1 MIKEEISVNIIE
13 NHKELLE
20 KELKELQEEI
30 KRSRDIKNGL
40 NQSMRCAKNELLVTT
55 ADLQNQVGKVKKII
69 ESIG

>member
-1 MIKEEISVNIIE
+1 MNILE

-40 NQSMRCAKNELLVTT
+40 NQSMRCVKSELLIT
-55 ADLQNQVGKVKKII
+55 ASDLQNQVGKVKKIL
-69 ESIG
+69 ESIGVDVSAV